1 MSLQSIFSSLY
12 YSKEIFS
19 NQIKPYEPNLSS
31 LPQLVFFQIWT
42 DLCLTIF
49 GFIPFL
55 FTHPGC
61 VFEIYKMKITLSLSV
76 SWILTL
82 NMLRFLIFIS
92 LVGSLICQNNP
103 PNILFILADDL
114 GDFLCII
121 TFYNKGENMRH
132 FFLNAQIHLTP
143 VLTFSLKHLK
153 KCFEN
158 FNFIIFKL
166 IQIFAF
172 LCK

>member
-1 MSLQSIFSSLY
+1 MSPTCLRCLSLFHFRI
-12 YSKEIFS
+12 YSLW
-19 NQIKPYEPNLSS
+19 NL
-31 LPQLVFFQIWT
+31 VRFFFQIWT

-121 TFYNKGENMRH
+121 TFYNKRENMRH

-143 VLTFSLKHLK
+143 VLTFSLKHFK
-153 KCFEN
+153 KMFRQFWFYN
-158 FNFIIFKL
+158 FQTHLDFCLFV
-166 IQIFAF
+166 
-172 LCK
+172 